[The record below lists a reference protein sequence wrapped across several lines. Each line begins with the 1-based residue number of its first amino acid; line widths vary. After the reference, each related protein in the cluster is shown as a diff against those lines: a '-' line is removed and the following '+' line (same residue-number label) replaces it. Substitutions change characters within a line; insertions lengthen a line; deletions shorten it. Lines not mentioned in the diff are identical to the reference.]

1 MVKSFRRLRRK
12 IVRVITNTF
21 STTVTTTK
29 REREKRRSTP
39 PRHTK
44 KREKMNA
51 DEASRCMDIA
61 NEKLSSA
68 KSPDDL
74 DSALKFA
81 KKAVKLNASLASDVA
96 KLVRE
101 IQRKKASG
109 FASSSSSTAAARGEA
124 RAKEATA
131 SRTAQETKKE
141 YVKGTAEQ
149 EKLMRE
155 IQAKKN
161 DYYAVLSVERTAT
174 ENEIK
179 KAYRKLAV
187 KIHPDKCQ
195 GTGAEEAFKI
205 VSKAFACLS
214 DAEKRAAYDRYGS
227 EEGPQGMPGM
237 RRRHAGQAHS
247 PFGGFDDDIDPRE
260 IFNMFFGGGMPGVRF
275 HTFGGNGFH
284 SHGFHSSQQRAR
296 QQQRYRENRSDTSNR
311 RQSEPEDL
319 ASAFTRNF
327 MQMIPILLFLFL
339 WAFSPAPEV
348 HYQLFQDSPNSGY
361 TTKLQTKKLEVPYYV
376 KSKAQ
381 FDKSFTPGT
390 FNRQRMEQTI
400 ERDYQ
405 GMLENSCLYERG
417 TKERM
422 LRSYSR
428 DQREKGKVYEMPHC
442 ERLKELRRKMRG

>member
-1 MVKSFRRLRRK
+1 
-12 IVRVITNTF
+12 
-21 STTVTTTK
+21 
-29 REREKRRSTP
+29 
-39 PRHTK
+39 
-44 KREKMNA
+44 MNA
-51 DEASRCMDIA
+51 DEGSRCMAIA
-61 NEKLSSA
+61 LEKLSRAQSA
-68 KSPDDL
+68 SDL
-74 DSALKFA
+74 DSSLKFA
-81 KKAVKLNASLASDVA
+81 KKAVKLNASLASEAA
-96 KLVRE
+96 KVVRE
-101 IQRKKASG
+101 IEAKKRSG
-109 FASSSSSTAAARGEA
+109 SSFAGGEA
-124 RAKEATA
+124 RAKEASA
-131 SRTAQETKKE
+131 RRTAQETSPTKKE

-149 EKLMRE
+149 EKLMRD
-155 IQAKKN
+155 IQSKKN

-174 ENEIK
+174 DSEIK

-214 DAEKRAAYDRYGS
+214 DSEKRAAYDRYGS

-237 RRRHAGQAHS
+237 RRRHAGQTHS
-247 PFGGFDDDIDPRE
+247 PFGGFDEDIDPRE
-260 IFNMFFGGGMPGVRF
+260 LFNMFFGGGMPGGVRF

-284 SHGFHSSQQRAR
+284 TFGGNGFHSQRAR
-296 QQQRYRENRSDTSNR
+296 QQHRQRQNRSNNSSR

-319 ASAFTRNF
+319 ASAFARNL

-348 HYQLFQDSPNSGY
+348 HYQLSPNSPNSGY
-361 TTKLQTKKLEVPYYV
+361 RTQLQTKKLDVPYYV

-390 FNRQRMEQTI
+390 FNRKRMEQTI

-405 GMLENSCLYERG
+405 GMLENSCLFERG

-428 DQREKGKVYEMPHC
+428 DQREKGKVYELKHC
-442 ERLKELRRKMRG
+442 DKLMELRQKMRE

>member
-1 MVKSFRRLRRK
+1 
-12 IVRVITNTF
+12 
-21 STTVTTTK
+21 
-29 REREKRRSTP
+29 
-39 PRHTK
+39 
-44 KREKMNA
+44 MNA

-109 FASSSSSTAAARGEA
+109 FASSSSYTATAARGEA

-237 RRRHAGQAHS
+237 RRRHAGQTHS

-428 DQREKGKVYEMPHC
+428 DQREKGKNYEMPHC

>member
-1 MVKSFRRLRRK
+1 
-12 IVRVITNTF
+12 
-21 STTVTTTK
+21 
-29 REREKRRSTP
+29 
-39 PRHTK
+39 
-44 KREKMNA
+44 
-51 DEASRCMDIA
+51 MDIA

-96 KLVRE
+96 KLVQK

-109 FASSSSSTAAARGEA
+109 FASSSSAARGEA

-205 VSKAFACLS
+205 VSKAFACL
-214 DAEKRAAYDRYGS
+214 
-227 EEGPQGMPGM
+227 
-237 RRRHAGQAHS
+237 
-247 PFGGFDDDIDPRE
+247 
-260 IFNMFFGGGMPGVRF
+260 
-275 HTFGGNGFH
+275 
-284 SHGFHSSQQRAR
+284 
-296 QQQRYRENRSDTSNR
+296 
-311 RQSEPEDL
+311 
-319 ASAFTRNF
+319 
-327 MQMIPILLFLFL
+327 
-339 WAFSPAPEV
+339 
-348 HYQLFQDSPNSGY
+348 
-361 TTKLQTKKLEVPYYV
+361 
-376 KSKAQ
+376 
-381 FDKSFTPGT
+381 
-390 FNRQRMEQTI
+390 
-400 ERDYQ
+400 
-405 GMLENSCLYERG
+405 
-417 TKERM
+417 
-422 LRSYSR
+422 
-428 DQREKGKVYEMPHC
+428 
-442 ERLKELRRKMRG
+442 

>member
-1 MVKSFRRLRRK
+1 
-12 IVRVITNTF
+12 
-21 STTVTTTK
+21 
-29 REREKRRSTP
+29 
-39 PRHTK
+39 
-44 KREKMNA
+44 MNA
-51 DEASRCMDIA
+51 DEASRCLDISRS
-61 NEKLSSA
+61 KLSSA
-68 KSPDDL
+68 TCESDL

-81 KKAVKLNASLASDVA
+81 EKATKLSSSLAQEVA
-96 KLVRE
+96 NIAEKISERRV
-101 IQRKKASG
+101 KG
-109 FASSSSSTAAARGEA
+109 FATSSSNPGE
-124 RAKEATA
+124 RAKEASA
-131 SRTAQETKKE
+131 RRTAQETTSGGSTKRGE
-141 YVKGTAEQ
+141 ETYVKGSAEQ
-149 EKLMRE
+149 EKLMKD
-155 IQAKKN
+155 ITSKKN
-161 DYYAVLSVERTAT
+161 DYYAVLSVSRTAT

-227 EEGPQGMPGM
+227 EEGPQGMASGM

-247 PFGGFDDDIDPRE
+247 PFGGFEDDIDPRE
-260 IFNMFFGGGMPGVRF
+260 IFNMFFGGGIPGVRF
-275 HTFGGNGFH
+275 QTFGGNGFH
-284 SHGFHSSQQRAR
+284 AHGFHSHREQRAR
-296 QQQRYRENRSDTSNR
+296 QQQRQRENRSNNSSR
-311 RQSEPEDL
+311 RQYHQSEPEHL
-319 ASAFTRNF
+319 ASTFARNF

-348 HYQLFQDSPNSGY
+348 HYQLFPDSPNSGY
-361 TTKLQTKKLEVPYYV
+361 QTKLQTKKLDVPYYV
-376 KSKAQ
+376 KSKAH

-405 GMLENSCLYERG
+405 GMLENSCLFERG

-428 DQREKGKVYEMPHC
+428 DQREKGKVYEMRHC
-442 ERLKELRRKMRG
+442 NELKKLRQKMR